1 MGNSEEIFSLA
12 LGLKKPW
19 SIKEVVFNAESSQL
33 DIHLEFKKGHKFKMP
48 DGQEYS
54 AHDTVQRTW
63 QHLNFFQHSCHLH
76 AKVPRVKQL
85 DGKIQTQPVPWARK
99 GSGFTL
105 LFEAFSMLLIE
116 NEMPVNKA
124 AKIVKVYPNRLWN
137 VFNYWISKAHNKD
150 KIEDLDKIGF
160 DETSVKK
167 GHNYI
172 TTMVDLNQRRVLFA
186 TEGKGA
192 NCIQK
197 SVDYL
202 EEKKVDISA
211 IKQVCID
218 MSPAYISGCG
228 KYLPQAD
235 ITFDKFHVMKEVNKS
250 MDELRKLERKGNDML
265 KNHKYTFLKN
275 KLTPKI
281 KEEKDLLMEMYPK
294 LGEGYRLKEL
304 FKDFW
309 DIKDKQEAEGYLA
322 FWCDLVDE
330 SGIYPFNKAVK
341 TIKAHWTG
349 IINYIESRINNGILE
364 GLNSKIQLAK
374 KRARGYRNIT
384 NFINMVYFIC
394 GKLKFDYPLYLT

>member
-1 MGNSEEIFSLA
+1 MENSEQIFALA
-12 LGLKKPW
+12 LGLEKPW
-19 SIKEVVFNAESSQL
+19 SIKELIFNKETLQL
-33 DIHLEFKKGHKFKMP
+33 DIHLQFKKGHKFTMS
-48 DGQEYS
+48 DGQGYT
-54 AHDTVQRTW
+54 AYDTIDRTW
-63 QHLNFFQHSCHLH
+63 QHLNFFQHKCYLH
-76 AKVPRVKQL
+76 AKVPRVKQS
-85 DGKIQTQPVPWARK
+85 DGKIQTQSVPWKRK

-124 AKIVKVYPNRLWN
+124 AKIVQVYPNRLWN
-137 VFNYWISKAHNKD
+137 IFNYWISRAHHKD
-150 KIEDLDKIGF
+150 QIEDLDKVGF

-172 TTMVDLNQRRVLFA
+172 TKMVDLSQRRVLLA
-186 TEGKGA
+186 TEGKGSD
-192 NCIQK
+192 CIQK
-197 SVDYL
+197 SVDHL
-202 EEKKVDISA
+202 VEKKVDLA
-211 IKQVCID
+211 AVKQVCID
-218 MSPAYISGCG
+218 MSPSYISGCG
-228 KYLPQAD
+228 KYLPEAD
-235 ITFDKFHVMKEVNKS
+235 ITFDKFHVMKEVNKA

-309 DIKDKQEAEGYLA
+309 DIKEKQEAEGYLA
-322 FWCDLVDE
+322 FWCDLVEE
-330 SGIYPFNKAVK
+330 SGIFPFQKAVK
-341 TIKAHWTG
+341 TIKAHWSG
-349 IINYIESRINNGILE
+349 IINYIESRINNGILQ
-364 GLNSKIQLAK
+364 GLNSKIQLVK
-374 KRARGYRNIT
+374 KRARGYRNTT